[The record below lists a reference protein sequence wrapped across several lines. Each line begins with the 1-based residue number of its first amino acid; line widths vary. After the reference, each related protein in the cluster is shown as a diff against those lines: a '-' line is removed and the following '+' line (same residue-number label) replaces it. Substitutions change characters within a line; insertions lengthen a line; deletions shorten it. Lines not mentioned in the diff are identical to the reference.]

1 MERTTYTGARTTQAA
16 AVIEWGL
23 RQQHAGAPRAFDQEC
38 REAGW
43 HDSSWALRT
52 GLDVIEDSPFE
63 ALPPE
68 WQMRLWLSGAAS
80 A

>member
-1 MERTTYTGARTTQAA
+1 MERTAYTMARMAPA
-16 AVIEWGL
+16 AVIDRGI
-23 RQQHAGAPRAFDQEC
+23 RPRHSASRSIDQEPVGS
-38 REAGW
+38 GW

-52 GLDVIEDSPFE
+52 GLDVIEDLSFE
-63 ALPPE
+63 VLPPE